1 MVAPKSAAGHVWTWK
16 IWEKMVMDT
25 SSPIIIPGNQI
36 TVSLR
41 KKWNYSQHNSVG
53 DIIGKKSL
61 LFQHFPIIATAQN
74 RPKPPKWGF
83 FDHPQKIPT
92 WTSQRLCFPALLAAH
107 PVDSRHIFRCLEV
120 GQRSQRSSGF
130 CASKRGFFRAG
141 VRSPLESTW
150 VFY

>member
-41 KKWNYSQHNSVG
+41 KSGTIANTTQWVT
-53 DIIGKKSL
+53 SL
-61 LFQHFPIIATAQN
+61 ERNPFLFQHFPIIATAQN